1 MYLLSSYKAIDD
13 EIDAA
18 VEDKHEMVDM
28 IDGVHPCWV
37 EGLETKREAE
47 VMLNVHM
54 NLEKRKEEFQW
65 MATEKDQDYC
75 NKDYSQVALA
85 LLLLGRI
92 PTELCVGDSDIDP
105 AVQAEEGKEGNDDSY
120 YKLNILTVD
129 LRRKKSVQVRWYYFP
144 EKKILFDFEIS
155 LDFV

>member
-1 MYLLSSYKAIDD
+1 
-13 EIDAA
+13 
-18 VEDKHEMVDM
+18 
-28 IDGVHPCWV
+28 
-37 EGLETKREAE
+37 
-47 VMLNVHM
+47 
-54 NLEKRKEEFQW
+54 

-129 LRRKKSVQVRWYYFP
+129 LGRKKSNQVR
-144 EKKILFDFEIS
+144 
-155 LDFV
+155 